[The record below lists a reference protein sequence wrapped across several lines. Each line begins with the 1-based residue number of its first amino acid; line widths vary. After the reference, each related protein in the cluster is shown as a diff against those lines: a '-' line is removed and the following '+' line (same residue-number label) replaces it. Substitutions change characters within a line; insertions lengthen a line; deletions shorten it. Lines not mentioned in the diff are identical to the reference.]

1 MCLIQKALLLIFSR
15 GNPCC
20 RGLKAWMLAAMVSL
34 GAVAG
39 AAQNAQNQATPTPT
53 PSANAPAEAGGPTGD
68 IGPIAVPKKK
78 EEPPKKEEPAPTP
91 KKVEGLDNFSMTV
104 RSQLVTLDVGVLSKD
119 GTFIPDRKST
129 RLNSSH

>member
-1 MCLIQKALLLIFSR
+1 MCLIQKALSLIISK
-15 GNPCC
+15 GNTCR
-20 RGLKAWMLAAMVSL
+20 RGLAAWVLIATLGL
-34 GAVAG
+34 GAQ
-39 AAQNAQNQATPTPT
+39 AARAQNQQNQPTPTPT
-53 PSANAPAEAGGPTGD
+53 PAPNAPAEAGGPTGD

-119 GTFIPDRKST
+119 GTFIPGLKST